1 MFKFVK
7 VATLE
12 IAFVANLITHA
23 NAVFLAEVQ
32 SQPQRYKLLT
42 TEKGMY
48 LYLDTQSIKVSYDN
62 KQHRMVVTSVVI
74 PHNQGLIGEFTDEVL
89 MASAQSYKNLSL
101 QYKGKNLSVDEI
113 VTLVDKSK
121 RENSGM
127 KTRTIS
133 NTFYNPDG
141 SVNKKDTAIQ
151 QDFEKAPFM
160 SVKYVVASQASEVL
174 YGEMY

>member
-12 IAFVANLITHA
+12 IAFVAGLITHA

-48 LYLDTQSIKVSYDN
+48 LYLDTQSIKVSDDN

-101 QYKGKNLSVDEI
+101 QYKGKNLSV
-113 VTLVDKSK
+113 VDKSK